1 MVGESGV
8 CLGGFSELVSLL
20 RMPQKSAGLRGDPGC
35 GGRQTPGLSFAPH
48 QAFLPRHCKL
58 ALKVEPNLDCGE
70 AEPIPVPFTGP
81 GPGGPLS
88 VDFC

>member
-1 MVGESGV
+1 MR
-8 CLGGFSELVSLL
+8 LGGFPELVSFL
-20 RMPQKSAGLRGDPGC
+20 RMPQKSAGLRGDPGW
-35 GGRQTPGLSFAPH
+35 GGQADPRPVTRSPP
-48 QAFLPRHCKL
+48 AFLPRHCKL

-81 GPGGPLS
+81 GPGGLLS